1 MKKGFG
7 ILMSLVLLLGIV
19 LVQLPK
25 AADASSYQKVVVR
38 GSLSPL
44 DWGSDNNPLTMQQD
58 GTWKSNPIPLTGG
71 SKLEFKYVRDDQWMD
86 GSNLEFTPPQTG
98 SYVFVFHPDDER
110 KVDIIL
116 LEGKGKVTL
125 NVTVP
130 KSTPD
135 WANVTVGTSLNGYNY
150 SVTSLKKAGDQK
162 YSIQLTGEPGQ
173 SFSYYYALGDEK
185 YKEVKSE
192 PRKAVFTEAGEPVND
207 EVEKWSGVPVAKS
220 VTHNFNY
227 KPFIPNHKE
236 NVMVKTTVE
245 HYGQVNKGGI
255 YFTTDGSTPAG
266 KRGIAKNGTFVPMYA
281 VSKTSLGDGLYKSV
295 LSGTIPKQKDSTRIK
310 YKIDVWN
317 TDGEGSQ
324 FADTNSILSA
334 DATEFAYYVD
344 DYKSPEWA
352 KNASIYHI
360 FVDRFMDGNPMN
372 NEPVDP
378 NLSYDER
385 LKGWMGGDLQGVKDK
400 IDYIKDLGVNTIWIS
415 PIYKGPYSH
424 GYHPADFMKIDPRF
438 GNNKLMK
445 EIIKEAHK
453 KGMKVVYDL
462 VPNHTSNQHPF
473 FQDALKNGTNSPYYN
488 WYTFTKWPTD
498 YKTFYGVTELPELNN
513 DNPATRSYMMN
524 KVVPFWLNDLG
535 FDGFRLDYAKG
546 PSYSFWVDF
555 RHTVKKL
562 KPNAFIYGEVW
573 DSREKIN
580 TYSGKLD
587 GALDFPMQGALLDVF
602 AKGQS
607 MNELSDAIRLNQ
619 KTYNSEYLMGTFLDN
634 HDMPRFLFESGGD
647 VNKLKQA
654 AAAQFTLP
662 GAPIIYYGTEVGL
675 SQSKDHNKV
684 DEWKDR
690 YFREMMP
697 WDKAHQNA
705 SLKQYYKKLIKLRN
719 DEPALRTGKY
729 KEWYSDDQVIIY
741 ERSNKHDRFLV
752 VLNNGSEEKVT
763 LKKSF
768 DDKNDL
774 VLKSVWNKKDVIRP
788 GKKDDLT
795 IVSKAGSVQIFEVVK
810 DKKSTKKKAS

>member
-1 MKKGFG
+1 MKKGLG
-7 ILMSLVLLLGIV
+7 ILMSLVLLLGIIW
-19 LVQLPK
+19 VQLPAS
-25 AADASSYQKVVVR
+25 AAASSYQKVVIR
-38 GSLSPL
+38 GSLPPL
-44 DWGSDNNPLTMQQD
+44 DWGSDNNPLALQQD

-71 SKLEFKYVRDDQWMD
+71 SKLEFKYVRDGQWMD
-86 GSNLEFTPPQTG
+86 GGNLEFTPPQTG
-98 SYVFVFHPDDER
+98 SYVFVFHPDEER
-110 KVDIIL
+110 KVDINL

-125 NVTVP
+125 NLTVP

-135 WANVTVGTSLNGYNY
+135 WANITAGTSLNSYNY
-150 SVTSLKKAGDQK
+150 SVSSLKKAGEQK
-162 YSIQLTGEPGQ
+162 YSIELTGEPGQ
-173 SFSYYYALGDEK
+173 SFSYYYALGDAK
-185 YKEVKSE
+185 FKEVRSE
-192 PRKAVFTEAGEPVND
+192 PRTAVFTEAGQPVND
-207 EVEKWSGVPVAKS
+207 EVEKWTAVPVAKN
-220 VTHNFNY
+220 VTHDFNY
-227 KPFIPNHKE
+227 QPFIPDHKD
-236 NVMVKTTVE
+236 NVTVKTTVE
-245 HYGQVNKGGI
+245 HYGPVNKGGI
-255 YFTTDGSTPAG
+255 YYTTDGSAPSG
-266 KRGIAKNGTFVPMYA
+266 KRGLATHGMFVPMYA
-281 VSKTSLGDGLYKSV
+281 VSKTSLGGGLYKSV
-295 LSGTIPKQKDSTRIK
+295 LTGVIPKQKDNTRVK
-310 YKIDVWN
+310 YKMDVWS
-317 TDGEGSQ
+317 TAGDGSQ
-324 FADTNSILSA
+324 FADTNSIQPE
-334 DATEFAYYVD
+334 DATEFAYYID
-344 DYKSPEWA
+344 DYQSPEWA
-352 KNASIYHI
+352 KNASIYHV
-360 FVDRFMDGNPMN
+360 FVDRFMDGNPKN

-378 NLSYDER
+378 DLSYDER

-400 IDYIKDLGVNTIWIS
+400 ISYIKDLGVNTIWIS
-415 PIYKGPYSH
+415 PVFNGPYSH
-424 GYHPADFMKIDPRF
+424 GYHPADYLKIDPRF
-438 GNNKLMK
+438 GTNKLMK
-445 EIIKEAHK
+445 DIIKEAHK

-462 VPNHTSNQHPF
+462 VPNHTSIQHPF
-473 FQDALKNGTNSPYYN
+473 FQDALNNGTTSPYYN
-488 WYTFTKWPTD
+488 WYTFTKWPTE

-513 DNPATRSYMMN
+513 DNPATRSYMMD
-524 KVVPFWLNDLG
+524 KVVPFWLNELG

-555 RHTVKKL
+555 RHAVKNL

-607 MNELSDAIRLNQ
+607 MHELSEAVRLNEQ
-619 KTYNSEYLMGTFLDN
+619 TYNREYVMGTFLDN

-675 SQSKDHNKV
+675 SQSKDHSTV
-684 DEWKDR
+684 DDYKDR

-697 WDKAHQNA
+697 WDKAHQNT

-729 KEWYSDDQVIIY
+729 KEWYSDDQVIVF

-752 VLNNGSEEKVT
+752 VLNNGNEEKVT

-768 DDKNDL
+768 DHGHDL
-774 VLKSVWNKKDVIRP
+774 VLRNVWDKKDVIGP

-795 IVSKAGSVQIFEVVK
+795 IDSKGGSIQIFEVVK
-810 DKKSTKKKAS
+810 GKKSVKKKAS